1 MNDVTQLLQVE
12 RDGNPLRRY
21 GHASPFIGKL
31 APLDAPALHALAR
44 LARLALPPLPQPT
57 LAIGM
62 TESSLLLS
70 WFVAWHQQP
79 PVDLRFTT
87 REQRGHISGRAFS
100 EPHSHGPQHFLS
112 LDAARSYDQIL
123 VIEDELTTGATLG
136 NLIRA
141 VRDIAARVWVL
152 TLRDLRPPHLRA
164 ALQDEMQRDG
174 VHFEVLDLSALAPR
188 LTAQAQVL
196 EPALEQALEAEEPPT
211 PRFNPFGR
219 TDAARHEA
227 LAALHEQWR
236 QLGPCDLYLIGEC
249 VDIALQ
255 FWGCLPQGERPAIR
269 QVTRSPWLVDG
280 AAVRTRQVFEG
291 DGSTGRYF
299 LYNWQPPRNGRALF
313 IGEEATRCVG
323 VQLARFLQEQ
333 GVQARSIE
341 VPGESEAC
349 GGSQAP
355 GEEAS

>member
-31 APLDAPALHALAR
+31 GPLDAASLHALAR
-44 LARLALPPLPQPT
+44 LARLALPPMPEMT

-87 REQRGHISGRAFS
+87 RERRGSIAGRAFS

-112 LDAARSYDQIL
+112 LDPARCYDQIL

-141 VRDIAARVWVL
+141 VRDIASRVWVL
-152 TLRDLRPPHLRA
+152 TLRDLRPLALRA

-174 VHFEVLDLSALAPR
+174 LRLEVLDLSALAPS
-188 LTAQAQVL
+188 LAATPQVL
-196 EPALEQALEAEEPPT
+196 AAPEPP
-211 PRFNPFGR
+211 PPSFNPFGR
-219 TDAARHEA
+219 SDQTRAQALDALR
-227 LAALHEQWR
+227 EQWQR
-236 QLGPCDLYLIGEC
+236 LGPGELVLIGEC
-249 VDIALQ
+249 VDLALE
-255 FWGCLPQGERPAIR
+255 FWGCLPPHERPAIR

-280 AAVRTRQVFEG
+280 QAVRSRVVFEG
-291 DGSTGRYF
+291 DGSAGRYF
-299 LYNWQPPRNGRALF
+299 LYNWQAPRSGRALF
-313 IGEEATRCVG
+313 IGEAATRG
-323 VQLARFLQEQ
+323 IGEQLASFLQSR
-333 GVQARSIE
+333 GVQARGIE
-341 VPGESEAC
+341 VLGEA
-349 GGSQAP
+349 
-355 GEEAS
+355 AS